1 MAVLG
6 PNRYGKSAVRL
17 VRVRRHESRH
27 EMVDLDVAISLEG
40 DFETV
45 HTEGDNASV
54 LPTDTMKN
62 TVYALARLHPVDA
75 PESFALHLARHFMGR
90 LDHVTAAHVT
100 IAQATWERITM
111 PSGPH
116 PHAYR
121 KGGEE
126 RRKAMVTVTRD
137 GTSIHAGVEGLVV
150 LKTTGSAFTGY
161 LRDEYTTLK
170 ETTDRIFATAISGTW
185 RVAEEGTDFNGS
197 WSRACDA
204 LLETF
209 AVHDSL
215 SVQQTLFAMG
225 AAVLERCPE
234 ADDVYLSL
242 PNRHHLLVNL
252 EPFGMDNPN
261 EVFVATTEPHGLIE
275 AMVRRD

>member
-17 VRVRRHESRH
+17 VRVRRLENRH
-27 EMVDLDVAISLEG
+27 EMADLDVAISLEG

-45 HTEGDNASV
+45 HTEGDNAAV

-62 TVYALARLHPVDA
+62 TVYALARHHPVDS
-75 PESFALHLARHFMGR
+75 PESFALHLARHFVGR
-90 LDHVTAAHVT
+90 LEHVTAAHVT
-100 IAQATWERITM
+100 IAQATWERIDT
-111 PSGPH
+111 PDGPH

-126 RRKAMVTVTRD
+126 RRKAMVTATRD
-137 GTSIHAGVEGLVV
+137 GVSVHAGVEGLVV

-170 ETTDRIFATAISGTW
+170 ETTDRIFATAIGGTW
-185 RVAEEGTDFNGS
+185 AVDEDADFNGA
-197 WSRACDA
+197 WGRARDA

-209 AVHDSL
+209 AAHDSL

-234 ADDVYLSL
+234 AHDVHLSL

-275 AMVRRD
+275 AMVRRG